1 VPVTVPR
8 SAVDY
13 IVTEWGIA
21 TMRGKTLRQRIG
33 ELLAV
38 AHPDCR
44 PQLKED
50 ARRLYGWSF

>member
-1 VPVTVPR
+1 MTVPR

-38 AHPDCR
+38 AHPDCKAESSGR
-44 PQLKED
+44 EADL
-50 ARRLYGWSF
+50 RLEL

>member
-1 VPVTVPR
+1 MTVPR

-21 TMRGKTLRQRIG
+21 TMRGKTIRQRIE
-33 ELLAV
+33 ELIAV

-44 PQLKED
+44 AELKED
-50 ARRLYGWSF
+50 ARRLYGDTL